1 MMTTQKESHQSGPG
15 LVASNIENLAIIAD
29 PDRDTQRLV
38 LLNARAALSG
48 CHLQRQGNGL
58 LLSRWVT
65 VCFCA
70 DLEHAER
77 HLQRIGA

>member
-15 LVASNIENLAIIAD
+15 MVASNIDNLAIIAD
-29 PDRDTQRLV
+29 PHSATQRLA

-48 CHLQRQGNGL
+48 CHLQRHANGFI
-58 LLSRWVT
+58 LSRWVT
-65 VCFCA
+65 VCFCP